1 MRYLL
6 DVNVLIA
13 HGITRHQMW
22 NRVETWLKS
31 LATSSKPE
39 LATCSITELGFVRVV
54 SQIPSYN
61 VTVNQAK
68 LQLESLKASKTY
80 DFKFLVD
87 DLDSSKLPSW
97 VTSGKNTTDGHLLEL
112 ATTNGCVLATL
123 DEKIPGAFVIP

>member
-39 LATCSITELGFVRVV
+39 LATCSITELGIVRVV

>member
-1 MRYLL
+1 
-6 DVNVLIA
+6 
-13 HGITRHQMW
+13 MW